1 MTDTL
6 TALDATFLE
15 LEQLDEGAL
24 MSIGGVMVFDPAPAR
39 PAPTVEELC
48 ADLAGKLDR
57 LPRYSQRLSSPRTG
71 GFAWPH
77 WIDDERFDV
86 CNHIGHA
93 ALPAPGGDA
102 ELCAWTADFYS
113 HRLDRTRPLWE
124 MVLIEGL
131 ADQRWAL
138 AWKTHHCLVDGVGS
152 VDVAHLLLDAEPDPG
167 ARQSVALLDDDEGAG
182 SLLRA
187 LVPQPPQP
195 IAQAAQAG
203 AHAAR
208 AGLHAALHPREALVR
223 SRSLAELIVHDE
235 LVGAPHTSLNVPIG
249 SARRYAAVHVP
260 LLDVKTIARELG
272 GSVNDVVLAAC
283 TTALRNL
290 LRERGEPLPDR
301 GLRAMVP
308 MNVRAASERLALGN
322 RVSSLFVELPVAEAV
337 AHVRLRDIVTHT
349 AELKASGA
357 AEGVTTMLDLAALA
371 PPAVHAAIARSL
383 YATRLFNVTITNVPG
398 PQMQLYAFGAPLREV
413 HPIVPLAAEHA
424 VGVAIFSY
432 NGLMT
437 FGIIADSESM
447 PDLGVL
453 AYGIEQG
460 IEELLALATAAPGRP
475 DRSSAPD
482 AVLRG

>member
-24 MSIGGVMVFDPAPAR
+24 MSIGGVMVFDPAPGRA
-39 PAPTVEELC
+39 APTVEEVC
-48 ADLAGKLDR
+48 ADLAGRLDQ

-77 WIDDERFDV
+77 WTDDERFNV
-86 CNHIGHA
+86 RNHVGHA

-102 ELCAWTADFYS
+102 ELCDWTADFYS

-131 ADQRWAL
+131 ADGRWAL

-167 ARQSVALLDDDEGAG
+167 PRDSVAVLDADGGSG
-182 SLLRA
+182 SLLRS
-187 LVPQPPQP
+187 LVPQPPEP
-195 IAQAAQAG
+195 IAQVAQVG
-203 AHAAR
+203 VNAAR

-223 SRSLAELIVHDE
+223 SRSLADLIVHDE
-235 LVGAPHTSLNVPIG
+235 LVGAPHSSLNVPIG
-249 SARRYAAVHVP
+249 SARRYAAVHFP
-260 LLDVKTIARELG
+260 LLAIKTITAKLG

-283 TTALRNL
+283 TSGLRTL
-290 LRERGEPLPDR
+290 LRERRESLPDH

-308 MNVRAASERLALGN
+308 MNLRAASEHLALGN
-322 RVSSLFVELPVAEAV
+322 RVSSLFVELPVAEPV
-337 AHVRLRDIVTHT
+337 AHVRLREIVARTT
-349 AELKASGA
+349 ELKASGA
-357 AEGVTTMLDLAALA
+357 AVGATAMLDLAALA

-398 PQMQLYAFGAPLREV
+398 PQLPLYAFGSALREV

-424 VGVAIFSY
+424 VGMAIFSY

-437 FGIIADSESM
+437 FGLIADSESM

-453 AYGIEQG
+453 AHGIEQG
-460 IEELLALATAAPGRP
+460 IEELLALATAEPGRT
-475 DRSSAPD
+475 DESSHRD
-482 AVLRG
+482 AALRD